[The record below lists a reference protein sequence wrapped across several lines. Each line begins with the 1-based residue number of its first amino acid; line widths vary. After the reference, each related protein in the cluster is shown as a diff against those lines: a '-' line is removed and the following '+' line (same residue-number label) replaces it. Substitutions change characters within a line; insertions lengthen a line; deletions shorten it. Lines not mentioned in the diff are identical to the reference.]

1 MSAREWSDLLD
12 GFVFIFAQPIYY
24 ALAVF
29 LALLILAPILQFA
42 MVYLSDRNKS
52 D

>member
-1 MSAREWSDLLD
+1 MSARDWADILD

-29 LALLILAPILQFA
+29 VALMILAPILQFS